1 MRGYFDHNATT
12 PLSTPVLDAMLPIYR
27 DVYGNASSIHSHGQ
41 SARRHLETA
50 RRQVA
55 ALIHALPEEIVFT
68 SGGTESNNLALFGV
82 LGEAPGHIIVSAIEH
97 PAVLNV
103 AQELQR
109 LGHSLTVIPVDSGA
123 RVDPGD
129 IRRAIRPDTR
139 AISLMAINNETGTVQ
154 PIAEVGKIAREHNV
168 LFHCDAVQA
177 PGRIAIDVNEWQVDL
192 LTLSAHKLYGPKGV
206 GALYSRKGTP
216 LRKRVFGGHHERDRR
231 PGTENVPTAVGFGV
245 ACASISQFDPSLRD
259 RLESAILD
267 KVLDVRI
274 NGDTRHRAPNTSNLC
289 FPGLEGESLVIALDL
304 KGFAVSSGAACSSGA
319 VEPSHVLLALGLSP
333 ADARSSI
340 RFSLGASNIEAQV
353 DALAVAVGES
363 VARLRKL
370 SPSYA

>member
-1 MRGYFDHNATT
+1 MRGYFDHNATS
-12 PLSTPVLDAMLPIYR
+12 PLSQPVLDAMLPVYAA
-27 DVYGNASSIHSHGQ
+27 VYGNASSIHQYGQ
-41 SARRHLETA
+41 TARRHLESA

-68 SGGTESNNLALFGV
+68 SGGTESNNLALFGII
-82 LGEAPGHIIVSAIEH
+82 GDAPAHLIVSAIEH

-109 LGHSLTVIPVDSGA
+109 LGHELTIVPVDSSSC
-123 RVDPGD
+123 VDPDD
-129 IRRAIRPDTR
+129 IRRAIRSNTR
-139 AISLMAINNETGTVQ
+139 AISLMAINNETGSLQ
-154 PIAEVGKIAREHNV
+154 PIAQIGAIAREHNV

-177 PGRIAIDVNEWQVDL
+177 PGRIPIDVNQLQVDL
-192 LTLSAHKLYGPKGV
+192 LTLSAHKLNGPKGI

-216 LRKRVFGGHHERDRR
+216 LHKCSFGGHHERDRR
-231 PGTENVPTAVGFGV
+231 PGTENVPAAVGFGV
-245 ACASISQFDPSLRD
+245 ACASVMQIDPALRD
-259 RLESAILD
+259 HLEKTILAT
-267 KVLDVRI
+267 VPNVRV
-274 NGDTRHRAPNTSNLC
+274 NGDPAHRAPNTSNLC
-289 FPGLEGESLVIALDL
+289 FPGIEGESLVIALDL

-340 RFSLGASNIEAQV
+340 RFSLGSSNTKEQV
-353 DALAVAVGES
+353 DALAIAVS
-363 VARLRKL
+363 DCVARLRKL